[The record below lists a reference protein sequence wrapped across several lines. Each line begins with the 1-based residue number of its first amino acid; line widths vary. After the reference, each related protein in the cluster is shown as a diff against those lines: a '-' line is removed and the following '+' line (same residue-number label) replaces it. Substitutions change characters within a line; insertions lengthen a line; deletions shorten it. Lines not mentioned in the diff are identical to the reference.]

1 MAIYNT
7 LNWQNE
13 NALSSYPFTLDQEV
27 QDFIVDAKFVQ
38 FDNFIPTLNYILV
51 ENDKI
56 IFSITFDYGA
66 NDNIV
71 FLKSTYDA
79 GDAGR
84 YVRMYNNSG
93 DRHMGSLTIGPGA
106 GVLWSSYVGR
116 KIIYDIK
123 FLQDTVRSIPLKD
136 AVYLF
141 DGSYGDVLL
150 GRTDVDETIFY
161 NTSTE
166 LNSIT
171 FNAVGG
177 HAVKPGIAEGLRQI
191 NLVKPVNNN
200 INLVSNDVIKITS
213 PTGSYLTIDL
223 VAGGTSAFTLPTLA
237 S

>member
-13 NALSSYPFTLDQEV
+13 NALSSYPFALDQEI

-38 FDNFIPTLNYILV
+38 FDNFIPTLNHILV

-56 IFSITFDYGA
+56 IFSITFDYGS
-66 NDNIV
+66 NDNII
-71 FLKSTYDA
+71 FLKSVYDT

-150 GRTDVDETIFY
+150 SRTDVDETIFY
-161 NTSTE
+161 NTSID

-177 HAVKPGIAEGLRQI
+177 HAIKPGVPEGLRQI

-213 PTGSYLTIDL
+213 PTGSYLTVDL